1 MSRPYLERIERG
13 RVIFT
18 ADSNNGKPWS
28 EMDDDGLRNEAAI
41 GASLEH
47 AAAFLCRSPDEIA
60 KRAAILGL
68 PWGARAL

>member
-1 MSRPYLERIERG
+1 VTFIAERN
-13 RVIFT
+13 
-18 ADSNNGKPWS
+18 DGKPWS
-28 EMDDDGLRNEAAI
+28 EMEDDALRCEAAI

-47 AAAFLCRSPDEIA
+47 AAAFLFRSPDEIA